1 MKFSTTIAVLTAGLA
16 HAIPTTKRQES
27 GPTDVDILQYA
38 LTLEHLEAA
47 FYAEGLKNFTAADFA
62 AAGYNSTIYNNVAII
77 AKDEAAHVD
86 FLTKAINAA
95 GGVPQQACIYRFNV
109 ADVKG
114 FLATASVLE
123 GVGVSAYLG
132 VAADI
137 MSKTYLTAAGSIL
150 TVEAR
155 HSAYLRASQRP
166 GQVPFA
172 QPFDNPLEVR
182 SVYTLASPF
191 VVGCPRTNHMPP
203 FAPFPALKVA
213 SVDGS
218 GVTTGSVL
226 ELTTPGA
233 DVVAVG
239 NATVYAAF
247 ITATGPV
254 SVVAQKTKTGFTVTV
269 PADVKGQSYVVLTGC
284 PDDASDDTIV
294 AGPAII
300 EIA

>member
-1 MKFSTTIAVLTAGLA
+1 M
-16 HAIPTTKRQES
+16 
-27 GPTDVDILQYA
+27 
-38 LTLEHLEAA
+38 
-47 FYAEGLKNFTAADFA
+47 
-62 AAGYNSTIYNNVAII
+62 
-77 AKDEAAHVD
+77 
-86 FLTKAINAA
+86 
-95 GGVPQQACIYRFNV
+95 
-109 ADVKG
+109 
-114 FLATASVLE
+114 
-123 GVGVSAYLG
+123 SAYLG

-155 HSAYLRASQRP
+155 HSAYLRAAQRP
-166 GQVPFA
+166 AQVPFA

-191 VVGCPRTNHMPP
+191 VVSCPAENHKPP
-203 FAPFPALKVA
+203 FAPFPTLKATSIDGAAL
-213 SVDGS
+213 
-218 GVTTGSVL
+218 TTGSVL

-247 ITATGPV
+247 ITVDGPV
-254 SVVAQKTKTGFTVTV
+254 SVVAQKSKTGFTATV
-269 PADVKGQSYVVLTGC
+269 PEDVKGQSYLVLTGC

-294 AGPAII
+294 AGPAVL

>member
-1 MKFSTTIAVLTAGLA
+1 MKVSTAIAALISGLA
-16 HAIPTTKRQES
+16 YAVPTKRQES

-38 LTLEHLEAA
+38 LTLEHIEAA
-47 FYAEGLKNFTAADFA
+47 FYAQGLQNFTQADFA
-62 AAGYNSTIYNNVAII
+62 AAGYDSTFYNNLATV
-77 AKDEAAHVD
+77 AKDEADHVD
-86 FLTKAINAA
+86 FLTTAIS
-95 GGVPQQACIYRFNV
+95 GVGSTPVQACTYAFGV
-109 ADVKG
+109 TDVKG
-114 FLATASVLE
+114 FLATASLLE

-137 MSKTYLTAAGSIL
+137 MSKTYLTLAGSIL

-155 HSAYLRASQRP
+155 HSSYLRAAQRP
-166 GQVPFA
+166 AQVPFA

-182 SVYTLASPF
+182 SVYTLASGF
-191 VVGCPRTNHMPP
+191 VVDCPKANNKPP
-203 FAPFPALKVA
+203 FGPFPALKAA
-213 SVDGS
+213 SIDGS
-218 GVTTGSVL
+218 AVTTGSIL

-254 SVVAQKTKTGFTVTV
+254 SIAAQKAKTGYTVTV
-269 PADVKGQSYVVLTGC
+269 PQGVKGQSYLVLTGC
-284 PDDASDDTIV
+284 ADDASDDTIV
-294 AGPAII
+294 AGPAVV